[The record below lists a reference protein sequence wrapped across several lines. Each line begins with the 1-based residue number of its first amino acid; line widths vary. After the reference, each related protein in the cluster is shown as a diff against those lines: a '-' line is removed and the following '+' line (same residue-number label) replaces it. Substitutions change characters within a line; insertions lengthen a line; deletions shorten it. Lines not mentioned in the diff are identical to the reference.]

1 MRSRTSEWF
10 ETKIRYEKMM
20 EDGLQK
26 MQTEKY
32 VVDALSH
39 TEAEERITQE
49 MSAYISGEFEVKG
62 IVPAS
67 YKEIFFDDSG
77 DRWYKAKLAFITYD
91 ENSDKEKR
99 TMVNYLVQASSF
111 TGAVKNIEEVMGT
124 TMTDYVILSVAE
136 TNLMDVFEYKKK
148 AGDDTIVDGKMK
160 AAGE

>member
-77 DRWYKAKLAFITYD
+77 DRWYKAKLAFI
-91 ENSDKEKR
+91 NKEKR

-148 AGDDTIVDGKMK
+148 ADDDTIVDGKMK

>member
-136 TNLMDVFEYKKK
+136 TNLMDVFEYKNK
-148 AGDDTIVDGKMK
+148 
-160 AAGE
+160 